1 MAMILVTGCNSLL
14 GRYLVEALLKKGET
28 VRGLDMWKDR
38 QLPQEVEFYEGTVTD
53 TELLDEVCDGVNVV
67 FHLMD
72 VEDAS
77 YYGRRFMKKIN
88 VKGTEILLNACRE
101 AGVEKVIFQST
112 ARVYG
117 SPSMLPVRET
127 DKLKPVTAY
136 GKDKKKAEAICMEH
150 MEEEGMN
157 ITIFRPTIVTGPGVD
172 EPMILVILYMAMGMG
187 VSNRMYIAGDGD
199 TKYQLVHPVDVVDAL
214 LRMINNPETRG
225 KIYNLG
231 SDNVPTQL
239 EQVIKVKE
247 QSKLDC
253 TIKHITPLF
262 TRVLSFLLK
271 PLNIH
276 YLRKDHVH
284 FILNNFMLDCDR
296 AKIELEWYPQKNN
309 VDIMTETIRWY
320 EDEKL

>member
-1 MAMILVTGCNSLL
+1 MILVTGCNSLL
-14 GRYLVEALLKKGET
+14 GRYLVNALIEKGEA
-28 VRGLDMWKDR
+28 VRGLDIWKDK

-53 TELLDEVCDGVNVV
+53 AELLDEVCEGVNVV

-72 VEDAS
+72 IEDAS

-88 VKGTEILLNACRE
+88 IKGTEILLNACRE
-101 AGVEKVIFQST
+101 AGVEKVIFQSS

-117 SPSMLPVRET
+117 APSVLPVRES
-127 DKLKPVTAY
+127 DKLKPTTAY
-136 GKDKKKAEAICMEH
+136 GKDKKRAEAICMEH
-150 MEEEGMN
+150 IEEERMD
-157 ITIFRPTIVTGPGVD
+157 ITVFRPTIITGPGVD
-172 EPMILVILYMAMGMG
+172 EPMILIILYMAMGMG
-187 VSNRMYIAGDGD
+187 DSNRMYIAGDGD
-199 TKYQLVHPVDVVDAL
+199 TKFQLVHPDDVVKAL
-214 LRMINNPETRG
+214 LRILENPGANG

-239 EQVIKVKE
+239 EQVIKVKD
-247 QSKLDC
+247 QSKLEC
-253 TIKHITPLF
+253 TIKHITPFF
-262 TRVLSFLLK
+262 TRLLSILLK

-284 FILNNFMLDCDR
+284 FILNSFMLDCDK
-296 AKIELEWYPQKNN
+296 AKVDLDWYPQKNN